1 MNRIAKE
8 ISEDGGNVVPL
19 KYQYLLSNKVR
30 ELLAEKDLI
39 VEVEEQTTPY
49 TIWQPFSFAGL
60 PEFFPTTNH
69 DYGQDCD
76 GNTVDRHNIE
86 NNDIG
91 KNISE
96 TVNNF
101 FTRTGLDTTDIHW
114 WPVYTY
120 TQNVANVSRVF
131 FTANSNN
138 TPLSGTKFAGFAFR
152 TKEKTSFTEDLS
164 HKEWNEHQLS
174 VLENALIPVEAW
186 TNGDLISITLKYKDR
201 NLAVAPYCDKS
212 VEFFD
217 YKIISMI
224 SSSNARYRE
233 LKILENANFD

>member
-76 GNTVDRHNIE
+76 GNTVDCHNIE

-101 FTRTGLDTTDIHW
+101 FTAELVLIQLIFTGGQSIPIPKMSLMSVEYFSLQIVTTRLYLAPSSQDL
-114 WPVYTY
+114 
-120 TQNVANVSRVF
+120 R
-131 FTANSNN
+131 
-138 TPLSGTKFAGFAFR
+138 FR

-186 TNGDLISITLKYKDR
+186 TNGDLISITLKYKIVILLWLHTVI
-201 NLAVAPYCDKS
+201 NQLSFLTIKSLA
-212 VEFFD
+212 
-217 YKIISMI
+217 
-224 SSSNARYRE
+224 
-233 LKILENANFD
+233 

>member
-76 GNTVDRHNIE
+76 GNTVE
-86 NNDIG
+86 
-91 KNISE
+91 
-96 TVNNF
+96 
-101 FTRTGLDTTDIHW
+101 
-114 WPVYTY
+114 
-120 TQNVANVSRVF
+120 
-131 FTANSNN
+131 
-138 TPLSGTKFAGFAFR
+138 
-152 TKEKTSFTEDLS
+152 
-164 HKEWNEHQLS
+164 
-174 VLENALIPVEAW
+174 
-186 TNGDLISITLKYKDR
+186 
-201 NLAVAPYCDKS
+201 
-212 VEFFD
+212 
-217 YKIISMI
+217 
-224 SSSNARYRE
+224 
-233 LKILENANFD
+233 